1 MEKRLEALEQRVR
14 ALEDADSLRNLKAQY
29 GELVDARFDQS
40 GLLPREQVEP
50 LADRIADLFTE
61 DAVWDGAALGVSR
74 GRVAIRERFLSSTLA
89 FSWHF
94 FVKPQIE
101 VRGDRARGR
110 WDIFSP
116 CTVTDG
122 RAFWMTGVEDDE
134 YVRVGG
140 VWRHA
145 SMKLRV
151 VFMAP
156 YDTGW
161 GERNQSTGEAT
172 P

>member
-1 MEKRLEALEQRVR
+1 MEERLEALERRVR
-14 ALEDADSLRNLKAQY
+14 ALEDTEALRRLKAEY
-29 GELVDARFDQS
+29 GELVDARFDEA
-40 GLLPREQVEP
+40 GFLPRDRIEP

-61 DAVWDGAALGVSR
+61 EAVWDGAAPGVSR
-74 GRVAIRERFLSSTLA
+74 GRSAIRDRFLSSTLV

-101 VRGDRARGR
+101 VHGDRATGR

-116 CTVTDG
+116 CTMPDG

-134 YVRVGG
+134 YVREEGI
-140 VWRHA
+140 WRHS

-156 YDTGW
+156 YETGW
-161 GERNQSTGEAT
+161 AARAPRNRETT